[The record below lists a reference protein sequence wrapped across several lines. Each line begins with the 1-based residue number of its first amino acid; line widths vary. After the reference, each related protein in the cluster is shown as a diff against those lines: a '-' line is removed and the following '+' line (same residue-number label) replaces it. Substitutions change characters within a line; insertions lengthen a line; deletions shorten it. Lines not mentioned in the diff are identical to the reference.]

1 MGKGDGEAA
10 SGLEAVRKG
19 VVRKIIMK
27 LTKSQLKQII
37 KEELE
42 TLKTIGDVEDTQE
55 LEPGGE
61 SSELG
66 ALEVS
71 QMKEEIKNELR
82 AEIKEMFEKLIAEMQ
97 PE

>member
-1 MGKGDGEAA
+1 
-10 SGLEAVRKG
+10 
-19 VVRKIIMK
+19 MK
-27 LTKSQLKQII
+27 LTKSQLKRII
-37 KEELE
+37 KEEME
-42 TLKTIGDVEDTQE
+42 TLKTIGDVERAQE
-55 LEPGGE
+55 LEPGEE

-66 ALEVS
+66 VPEVS

>member
-1 MGKGDGEAA
+1 
-10 SGLEAVRKG
+10 VN
-19 VVRKIIMK
+19 
-27 LTKSQLKQII
+27 LTKQQLKQII

-55 LEPGGE
+55 EEPGEE

-66 ALEVS
+66 APEVS

-82 AEIKEMFEKLIAEMQ
+82 AEIKEMFEKLIADMQ
-97 PE
+97 PEKIY

>member
-1 MGKGDGEAA
+1 
-10 SGLEAVRKG
+10 VN
-19 VVRKIIMK
+19 
-27 LTKSQLKQII
+27 LTKQQLKRII
-37 KEELE
+37 KEEME
-42 TLKTIGDVEDTQE
+42 TLKTIGDVEDTQG
-55 LEPGGE
+55 LEPGEE

-66 ALEVS
+66 APEVS